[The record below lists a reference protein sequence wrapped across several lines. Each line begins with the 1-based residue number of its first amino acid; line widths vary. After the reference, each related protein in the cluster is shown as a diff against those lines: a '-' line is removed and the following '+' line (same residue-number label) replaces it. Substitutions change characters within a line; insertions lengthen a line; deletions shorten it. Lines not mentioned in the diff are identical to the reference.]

1 MYNIKYVG
9 DNGKEFLFG
18 EDNEIVFDANV
29 GDGLTVNLNTTQG
42 IFQVGESV
50 QGQSIGGRII
60 SFKGVIFKNIENKK
74 KIMRNAFSPLSKG
87 RLFFDDEYSIRV
99 YVKESVSFSPI
110 KGNGKFTVN
119 FFAPIPY
126 FSRGDSS
133 NNYVGRIIPTF
144 SFPVIYNEH
153 KFGERDESKV
163 ALVYNDGDVKVFYSA
178 HLQFIGES
186 IKPIIT
192 NIQTTEFLKLNGTLQ
207 NGDTIDVYRDADSVL
222 RAELTRNGN
231 IIDIISW
238 IDEKS
243 NFFQL
248 EIGDNIIS
256 IDDDEDG
263 AGIIGRISFTPAVVN
278 LYES

>member
-1 MYNIKYVG
+1 MYSIKYVG

-74 KIMRNAFSPLSKG
+74 KIIRNAFPPLSKG

-133 NNYVGRIIPTF
+133 NNYVGRIIPKF
-144 SFPVIYNEH
+144 SFPVIYNKH
-153 KFGERDESKV
+153 KFGERDKNKV
-163 ALVYNDGDVKVFYSA
+163 ALIYNDGDVKVFYSA

-186 IKPIIT
+186 INPIIT

-222 RAELTRNGN
+222 RAELTRNGKA
-231 IIDIISW
+231 IDIISW

-263 AGIIGRISFTPAVVN
+263 VGIIGRISFTPAVVS